1 MSENSSSSKNSSNES
16 EHINAFIAHFNLIPI
31 CLGLVGNTICFLIF
45 RFHSS
50 FNRMPSMVFLS
61 FVAVT
66 DTIALFEWNL
76 NHFTV
81 LVYGVDISMSSLA
94 FCRIYTFTQ
103 YVVIESSALILSMM
117 CIDRYVTV
125 VSMPGSF
132 MSKLPFRTNRTA
144 FIWSLGIVIFTI
156 LLNFHQILFLGKLAY
171 LNALQRIFGKDY
183 IVIFK
188 RSFRRRSK

>member
-1 MSENSSSSKNSSNES
+1 MNFSENSSTASNSSNES
-16 EHINAFIAHFNLIPI
+16 EHVNAFIAHFNLIPI

-50 FNRMPSMVFLS
+50 FNKMPSMMFLS

-81 LVYGVDISMSSLA
+81 LVYGVDISISTLGY
-94 FCRIYTFTQ
+94 CKIYTFTQ
-103 YVVIESSALILSMM
+103 YVVIQSSALILSVM

-144 FIWSLGIVIFTI
+144 FFWSLGIVIFTI
-156 LLNFHQILFLGKLAY
+156 LLNFHLIVFLGKILFLIDYLARFFSEPLY
-171 LNALQRIFGKDY
+171 
-183 IVIFK
+183 
-188 RSFRRRSK
+188 SS